1 MKRYN
6 TGVFREMIFQKL
18 FHKLNL
24 GILIHV
30 LSWNIHFGYISDY
43 WEETTK
49 SKSTIIWQTIDVIID
64 NPYLTH

>member
-6 TGVFREMIFQKL
+6 TGVFREMIFQKY
-18 FHKLNL
+18 FHKLHF
-24 GILIHV
+24 HV
-30 LSWNIHFGYISDY
+30 LSWNINFGYISDY

-49 SKSTIIWQTIDVIID
+49 SKSTIIWETIDVIID